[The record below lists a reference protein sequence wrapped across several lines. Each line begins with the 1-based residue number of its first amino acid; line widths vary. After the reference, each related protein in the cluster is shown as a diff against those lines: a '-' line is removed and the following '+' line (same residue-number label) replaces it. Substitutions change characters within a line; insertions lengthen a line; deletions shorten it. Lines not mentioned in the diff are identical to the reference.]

1 MPPGMRPAST
11 EFAPATEWMREP
23 DIGRI
28 VAALGQCRF
37 IGGAVR
43 DALAGQ
49 PIGDIDIATPEEPPE
64 TVRRLE
70 AAGLKVRTY
79 GMDHGVVLA
88 IGEERHCEVASLRR
102 DVETDGRR
110 ATVAWTRDW
119 REDAA
124 RRDFTVNAMSATPEG
139 RLFDYFGGRA
149 DLAAGLVRFVGDP
162 ERRIRE
168 DVLRVLRF
176 FRFTAAF
183 GTSPGHPASLE
194 AAVRLAPMMETLSG
208 ERLRAEMLGL
218 LAAPDPAPA
227 AALMAARGVFRP
239 ILPAAERT
247 DRLARTAAA
256 EARLGVAP
264 DPVRRLAA
272 LLARPDPGRL
282 RLSAAEAERIEAL
295 AMPKPLDRA
304 TLYREGR
311 ARFLDRLLLN
321 GGGEAGEALL
331 AEPPPPPFPLRGR
344 DLRAR
349 GVSAGPKLGRLL
361 RDLEDWWIAQA
372 FQPDRN
378 ACLAELERR
387 LG

>member
-1 MPPGMRPAST
+1 MS
-11 EFAPATEWMREP
+11 EFPRAAAWMREP
-23 DIGRI
+23 DIARI
-28 VAALGQCRF
+28 VTALGDCRF

-43 DALAGQ
+43 DALAGHAVH
-49 PIGDIDIATPEEPPE
+49 DIDLATPEEPSE

-88 IGEERHCEVASLRR
+88 IGQTRHCEVASLRR

-110 ATVAWTRDW
+110 AVVAWTRDW

-124 RRDFTVNAMSATPEG
+124 RRDFTVNAMSASPEG

-176 FRFTAAF
+176 FRFTARF
-183 GTSPGHPASLE
+183 GTLPGDPASLD
-194 AAVRLAPMMETLSG
+194 AAVKLAPLMESLSG

-218 LAAPDPAPA
+218 LAVPDPVPV

-247 DRLARTAAA
+247 DRLARTVAA
-256 EARLGVAP
+256 EARLAAAP

-282 RLSAAEAERIEAL
+282 RLSAAESERIEAL
-295 AMPKPLDRA
+295 AEPKPLDRRA
-304 TLYREGR
+304 LYREGR
-311 ARFLDRLLLN
+311 ARFLDRLLLA
-321 GGGEAGEALL
+321 GGDEPGEALL
-331 AEPPPPPFPLRGR
+331 ADPPPPPFPLRGR

-349 GVSAGPKLGRLL
+349 GVPPGPKLGRLL
-361 RDLEDWWIAQA
+361 RTLEDWWIARA
-372 FQPDRN
+372 FQPDRD
-378 ACLAELERR
+378 ACLAELDRR

>member
-1 MPPGMRPAST
+1 
-11 EFAPATEWMREP
+11 MREP
-23 DIGRI
+23 DIARI
-28 VAALGQCRF
+28 VTALGDCRF

-43 DALAGQ
+43 DALAGHAVR
-49 PIGDIDIATPEEPPE
+49 DIDLATPEEPSE

-88 IGEERHCEVASLRR
+88 IGKTRHCEVASLRR

-110 ATVAWTRDW
+110 AVVAWTRDW

-124 RRDFTVNAMSATPEG
+124 RRDFTVNAMSASPEG
-139 RLFDYFGGRA
+139 RLFDYFGGQE

-176 FRFTAAF
+176 FRFTARF
-183 GTSPGHPASLE
+183 GTLPGDPASLD
-194 AAVRLAPMMETLSG
+194 AAVRLAPLMEALSG

-218 LAAPDPAPA
+218 LAVPDPVPVAT
-227 AALMAARGVFRP
+227 LMAARGVFRP

-247 DRLARTAAA
+247 GRLARTVAA
-256 EARLGVAP
+256 EARLAAAP

-282 RLSAAEAERIEAL
+282 RLSVAEAERIEAL
-295 AMPKPLDRA
+295 AEPKPLDRA

-311 ARFLDRLLLN
+311 PRFLDRLLLA
-321 GGGEAGEALL
+321 GGDEAGEALL
-331 AEPPPPPFPLRGR
+331 AEPPPPPFPLKGR

-349 GVSAGPKLGRLL
+349 GVPPGPKLGRLL
-361 RDLEDWWIAQA
+361 RALEDWWIARV
-372 FQPDRN
+372 FQPDRA
-378 ACLAELERR
+378 ACLAELDRR

>member
-1 MPPGMRPAST
+1 MTA
-11 EFAPATEWMREP
+11 FAPAADWMRDP
-23 DIGRI
+23 DIARI
-28 VAALGQCRF
+28 VGALGDCRF
-37 IGGAVR
+37 VGGAVR
-43 DALAGQ
+43 DALAGRLT
-49 PIGDIDIATPEEPPE
+49 PDTELDIATPEEPPE
-64 TVRRLE
+64 VVRRLE

-79 GMDHGVVLA
+79 GIDHGVVLA
-88 IGEERHCEVASLRR
+88 VGRRRHSEVASLRR

-110 ATVAWTRDW
+110 AVVAWTRDW

-124 RRDFTVNAMSATPEG
+124 RRDFTVNAMSASPEG

-162 ERRIRE
+162 ERRIHE

-176 FRFTAAF
+176 FRFTARF
-183 GTSPGHPASLE
+183 GTLPGHPASLE
-194 AAVRLAPMMETLSG
+194 AAVRLAPLMESLSG

-218 LAAPDPAPA
+218 LAAPDPAPV

-239 ILPAAERT
+239 VLPAAERT
-247 DRLARTAAA
+247 DRLARTVEA
-256 EARLGVAP
+256 EARLAVAP

-295 AMPKPLDRA
+295 AEPKPLDRRA
-304 TLYREGR
+304 LYREGR
-311 ARFLDRLLLN
+311 ERFLDRLLLT
-321 GGGEAGEALL
+321 GGDETGEALL
-331 AEPPPPPFPLRGR
+331 ADPPPPPFPLAGR

-349 GVSAGPKLGRLL
+349 GVPAGPALGRLL
-361 RDLEDWWIAQA
+361 RDLEDWWIARA
-372 FQPDRN
+372 FQPDRT
-378 ACLAELERR
+378 ACLAELDRR

>member
-1 MPPGMRPAST
+1 MSPASGD
-11 EFAPATEWMREP
+11 FAPAADWMRDP
-23 DIGRI
+23 DIARI
-28 VAALGQCRF
+28 VGALGACRF

-43 DALAGQ
+43 DALAGHAVH
-49 PIGDIDIATPEEPPE
+49 DIDIATPEEPPE
-64 TVRRLE
+64 VVRRLE
-70 AAGLKVRTY
+70 AAGLKTRTY

-88 IGEERHCEVASLRR
+88 VGRRRHAEVASLRR

-110 ATVAWTRDW
+110 AVVAWTRDW

-124 RRDFTVNAMSATPEG
+124 RRDFTVNAMSATPDG

-176 FRFTAAF
+176 FRFTARF
-183 GTSPGHPASLE
+183 GTLPGHPASLE
-194 AAVRLAPMMETLSG
+194 AAVRLAPLMESLSG
-208 ERLRAEMLGL
+208 ERLRAEVLGL

-239 ILPAAERT
+239 VLPAAERT
-247 DRLARTAAA
+247 DRLARTVAA
-256 EARLGVAP
+256 EARLAVAP

-282 RLSAAEAERIEAL
+282 RLSAAESERIEAL
-295 AMPKPLDRA
+295 AARKPLDRT

-311 ARFLDRLLLN
+311 ARFLDRLLLK
-321 GGGEAGEALL
+321 GGDEAGEALL
-331 AEPPPPPFPLRGR
+331 AEPPPPPFPLAGR

-349 GVSAGPKLGRLL
+349 GVPPGPELGRLL
-361 RDLEDWWIAQA
+361 RDLEDWWIARA
-372 FQPDRN
+372 FRPDRIE
-378 ACLAELERR
+378 CLAELERR

>member
-1 MPPGMRPAST
+1 MRD
-11 EFAPATEWMREP
+11 P
-23 DIGRI
+23 DIARI
-28 VAALGQCRF
+28 VGALGACRF

-43 DALAGQ
+43 DALAGHAVH
-49 PIGDIDIATPEEPPE
+49 DIDIATPEEPPE
-64 TVRRLE
+64 VVRRLE

-88 IGEERHCEVASLRR
+88 VGRRRHAEVASLRR

-110 ATVAWTRDW
+110 AVVAWTRDW

-124 RRDFTVNAMSATPEG
+124 RRDFTVNAMSATPDG

-176 FRFTAAF
+176 FRFTARF
-183 GTSPGHPASLE
+183 GTLPGHPASLE
-194 AAVRLAPMMETLSG
+194 AAVRLAPLMESLSG
-208 ERLRAEMLGL
+208 ERLRAEVLGL

-239 ILPAAERT
+239 VLPAAERT
-247 DRLARTAAA
+247 DRLARTVAA
-256 EARLGVAP
+256 EARLAVAP

-282 RLSAAEAERIEAL
+282 RLSAAESERIEAL
-295 AMPKPLDRA
+295 AARKPLDRT

-311 ARFLDRLLLN
+311 ARFLDRLLLK
-321 GGGEAGEALL
+321 GGDEAGEALL
-331 AEPPPPPFPLRGR
+331 AEPPPPPFPLAGR

-349 GVSAGPKLGRLL
+349 GVPPGPALGRLL
-361 RDLEDWWIAQA
+361 RDLEDWWIARA
-372 FQPDRN
+372 FRPDR
-378 ACLAELERR
+378 AECLAELERR

>member
-1 MPPGMRPAST
+1 MPPGMS
-11 EFAPATEWMREP
+11 EFAPAADWMRDP
-23 DIGRI
+23 DIARI
-28 VAALGQCRF
+28 VTALGDCRF
-37 IGGAVR
+37 VGGAVR

-49 PIGDIDIATPEEPPE
+49 PVGDIDIATPEEPPE
-64 TVRRLE
+64 TVRRLG

-79 GMDHGVVLA
+79 GIDHGVVLA
-88 IGEERHCEVASLRR
+88 IGERRHFEVASLRR
-102 DVETDGRR
+102 DVGTDGRR
-110 ATVAWTRDW
+110 AVVAWTRDW

-124 RRDFTVNAMSATPEG
+124 RRDFTVNAMSASPGG

-176 FRFTAAF
+176 FRFTARF
-183 GTSPGHPASLE
+183 GSLPGDPASLD
-194 AAVRLAPMMETLSG
+194 AAVRLAPLMDTLSG
-208 ERLRAEMLGL
+208 ERLRAEVLGL

-239 ILPAAERT
+239 ILPAAEGT
-247 DRLARTAAA
+247 DRLARTVAA
-256 EARLGVAP
+256 EARLGLAP

-282 RLSAAEAERIEAL
+282 RLSAAETERLNALAER
-295 AMPKPLDRA
+295 KPLDRA

-311 ARFLDRLLLN
+311 ARFTDRLLLA
-321 GGGEAGEALL
+321 GGDEAGEALL
-331 AEPPPPPFPLRGR
+331 AEPPPPPFPLKGR
-344 DLRAR
+344 DLRTR
-349 GVSAGPKLGRLL
+349 GVPPGPALGRLL
-361 RDLEDWWIAQA
+361 RALEDWWIAEA
-372 FQPDRN
+372 FRPDRA
-378 ACLAELERR
+378 ACLAELDRR

>member
-1 MPPGMRPAST
+1 MPPGMS
-11 EFAPATEWMREP
+11 EFPRAAVWMREP
-23 DIGRI
+23 DIARI
-28 VAALGQCRF
+28 VGALGDCRF

-43 DALAGQ
+43 DALAGHAVH
-49 PIGDIDIATPEEPPE
+49 DIDLATPEEPSE

-88 IGEERHCEVASLRR
+88 IGGTRHCEVASLRR

-110 ATVAWTRDW
+110 AVVAWTRDW
-119 REDAA
+119 CEDAA
-124 RRDFTVNAMSATPEG
+124 RRDFTVNAMSATPGG

-176 FRFTAAF
+176 FRFTARF
-183 GTSPGHPASLE
+183 GTLPGDPASLD
-194 AAVRLAPMMETLSG
+194 AAVRLAPLMESLSG

-218 LAAPDPAPA
+218 LAVPDPVPV

-247 DRLARTAAA
+247 DRLARTVAA
-256 EARLGVAP
+256 EARLGAAP

-295 AMPKPLDRA
+295 AEPKPLDRRA
-304 TLYREGR
+304 LYREGR
-311 ARFLDRLLLN
+311 ARFLDRLLLA
-321 GGGEAGEALL
+321 GGDEAGEALL

-349 GVSAGPKLGRLL
+349 GVPPGPKLGRLL
-361 RDLEDWWIAQA
+361 RALEDWWIADA
-372 FQPDRN
+372 FQPDRA
-378 ACLAELERR
+378 ACLAELDRR

>member
-1 MPPGMRPAST
+1 MS
-11 EFAPATEWMREP
+11 EFAPAADWMRDP
-23 DIGRI
+23 DIARI
-28 VAALGQCRF
+28 VAALGDCRF

-43 DALAGQ
+43 DALAGHAVH
-49 PIGDIDIATPEEPPE
+49 DIDIATPEEPPE
-64 TVRRLE
+64 VLRRLQ
-70 AAGLKVRTY
+70 AAGLKTRTY
-79 GMDHGVVLA
+79 GIDHGVVLA
-88 IGEERHCEVASLRR
+88 IGRRRHAEVASLRR

-110 ATVAWTRDW
+110 AAVAWTRDW

-124 RRDFTVNAMSATPEG
+124 RRDFTVNAMSATPQG

-162 ERRIRE
+162 ERRIGE

-176 FRFTAAF
+176 FRFTARF
-183 GTSPGHPASLE
+183 GTLPGHPASLE
-194 AAVRLAPMMETLSG
+194 AAVRLAPLMESLSG

-227 AALMAARGVFRP
+227 AALMAASGVFRP

-247 DRLARTAAA
+247 DRLARTVEA
-256 EARLGVAP
+256 EARLSAAP

-282 RLSAAEAERIEAL
+282 RLSAAESERIEAL
-295 AMPKPLDRA
+295 AEPKPLDRA

-311 ARFLDRLLLN
+311 ARFHDRLLLK
-321 GGGEAGEALL
+321 GGDEAGEALL

-349 GVSAGPKLGRLL
+349 GVPPGPELGRLL
-361 RDLEDWWIAQA
+361 RALEDWWIARA
-372 FQPDRN
+372 FRPDRA